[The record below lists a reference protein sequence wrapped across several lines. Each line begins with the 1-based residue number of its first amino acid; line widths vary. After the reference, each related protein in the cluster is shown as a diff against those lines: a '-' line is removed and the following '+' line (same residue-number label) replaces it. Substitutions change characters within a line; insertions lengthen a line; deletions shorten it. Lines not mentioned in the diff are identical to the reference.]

1 MHGML
6 GFDMLLY
13 DTPRAPNP
21 KRVRMFL
28 AEKGVRVPTREINL
42 MALEHKSADYARIDP
57 LGRVPALALDDGAVL
72 TESVSIC
79 RYIETLY
86 PEPALFGRDGREA
99 AFVDMWQRR
108 MEFELFMPVAH
119 AFRHSHPRLAVLEQP
134 QFPDFARAQGARA
147 IAAMR
152 WLDGVLSERRHV
164 AGDVFTIADI
174 TAFVALELS
183 SLARLEIP
191 EELIHLA
198 RWRSDVASR
207 PSAAA

>member
-1 MHGML
+1 
-6 GFDMLLY
+6 MLLY

-28 AEKGVRVPTREINL
+28 AEKGVPIPTREINL
-42 MALEHKSADYARIDP
+42 LALEHKNDDYARINP
-57 LGRVPALALDDGAVL
+57 FHRVPALVLDDGAVL

-86 PEPALFGRDGREA
+86 PEPPLFGRDGREA
-99 AFVDMWQRR
+99 AFIDMWQRR

-119 AFRHSHPRLAVLEQP
+119 AFRHSHPRLAALEQP
-134 QFPDFARAQGARA
+134 QFPDFAQAQRGRAVD
-147 IAAMR
+147 AMR
-152 WLDGVLSERRHV
+152 WLDGELAARRHV
-164 AGDVFTIADI
+164 AGDAFTVADI

-183 SLARLEIP
+183 PLARVDVP
-191 EELIHLA
+191 GELAHLA
-198 RWRSDVASR
+198 RWRSDVAAR

>member
-1 MHGML
+1 
-6 GFDMLLY
+6 MLLY

-21 KRVRMFL
+21 RRVRMFL
-28 AEKGVRVPTREINL
+28 AEKGVPVPTREIDL
-42 MALEHKSADYARIDP
+42 MALEHKNEEYARVNP
-57 LGRVPALALDDGAVL
+57 LMRVPALVLEDGAVL

-108 MEFELFMPVAH
+108 MEFELFLPIAH
-119 AFRHSHPRLAVLEQP
+119 AFRHSHPRLAVLERP
-134 QFPDFARAQGARA
+134 QFPDFAEAQRARA
-147 IAAMR
+147 VAAMR
-152 WLDGVLSERRHV
+152 WLDGELAERRHV
-164 AGDVFTIADI
+164 AGDAFTIADI

-183 SLARLEIP
+183 PLARVAIP
-191 EELIHLA
+191 EELAHLA
-198 RWRSDVASR
+198 RWRSDVGAR